1 MAAETPLLEVC
12 IEVPVGAQTLGVE
25 LKMGPGN
32 HSIVGPSGGGKS
44 TFLRVLAG
52 LERRAVGVV
61 RAQGETWLDSSTAT
75 WVEPWERRVGWVPQ
89 DDLLFPHLTVGENL
103 GYAGTRPDAVK
114 EMAEMLAVADLLD
127 RRPRFLSG
135 GERQRVA
142 LGRALLSKPRIL
154 LLDEP
159 FSALDRRLRAE
170 VASSVGGFA
179 EREGVPVI
187 LVSHDEA
194 DAEILGKEVWELSH
208 GSLVR
213 RTSDSAH

>member
-12 IEVPVGAQTLGVE
+12 LKVPVGAQTLSVE
-25 LKMGPGN
+25 LTMARGN
-32 HSIVGPSGGGKS
+32 HAIVGPSGGGKS

-52 LERRAVGVV
+52 LERRAEGVV
-61 RAQGETWLDSSTAT
+61 KVHGETWLDSSSST
-75 WVEPWERRVGWVPQ
+75 WVEPWDRRVGWVPQ

-103 GYAGTRPDAVK
+103 GYADTSPDAVQ
-114 EMAEMLAVADLLD
+114 EMAEMLAVADLLG
-127 RRPRFLSG
+127 RRPRYLSG

-142 LGRALLSKPRIL
+142 LGRALLSKPRLL

-170 VASSVGGFA
+170 VARSVGGFA

-194 DAEILGKEVWELSH
+194 DAEMLGREVWELAQ

-213 RTSDSAH
+213 RVSAGS

>member
-1 MAAETPLLEVC
+1 MATDAPLLEVS
-12 IEVPVGAQTLGVE
+12 IEVPVGAHTLSVDLTME
-25 LKMGPGN
+25 SGN
-32 HSIVGPSGGGKS
+32 HAIVGPSGGGKS

-52 LERRAVGVV
+52 LERRATGVV
-61 RAQGETWLDSSTAT
+61 RAQGATWVDSSSSV

-89 DDLLFPHLTVGENL
+89 DDLLFPHLSVRGNL
-103 GYAGTRPDAVK
+103 SFAGPASHEV
-114 EMAEMLAVADLLD
+114 EEVAEMLAVSELLE

-142 LGRALLSKPRIL
+142 LGRALLSKPRLL

-159 FSALDRRLRAE
+159 FSALDRRLRVD
-170 VASSVGGFA
+170 VARSVGGFA
-179 EREGVPVI
+179 EREGVPII

-194 DAEILGKEVWELSH
+194 DAGILGKEVWELSR

-213 RTSDSAH
+213 RISAES

>member
-1 MAAETPLLEVC
+1 MAPEAPLLEVS
-12 IEVPVGAQTLGVE
+12 IRVPVGAQTLSVE
-25 LKMGPGN
+25 LTMGRGN

-52 LERRAVGVV
+52 LERRATGVV
-61 RAQGETWLDSSTAT
+61 RAQGETWLDSSSST
-75 WVEPWERRVGWVPQ
+75 WIEPWERRVGWVPQ
-89 DDLLFPHLTVGENL
+89 DDLLFPHLSVGENL
-103 GYAGTRPDAVK
+103 GYAGASPDAVL
-114 EMAEMLAVADLLD
+114 EMAEMLSVAELLT
-127 RRPRFLSG
+127 RRPRSLSG

-142 LGRALLSKPRIL
+142 LGRALLSKPRLL

-170 VASSVGGFA
+170 VARSVGGFA

-194 DAEILGKEVWELSH
+194 DAEILGGEVWELSE

-213 RTSDSAH
+213 RPTP

>member
-1 MAAETPLLEVC
+1 MAAEPPLLEVS
-12 IEVPVGAQTLGVE
+12 IRVPVGAQTLSVE
-25 LKMGPGN
+25 LTMGRGN

-52 LERRAVGVV
+52 LERRATGVV
-61 RAQGETWLDSSTAT
+61 RAQGETWLDSSTST
-75 WVEPWERRVGWVPQ
+75 WIEPWERRVGWVPQ
-89 DDLLFPHLTVGENL
+89 DDLLFPHLSVGENL
-103 GYAGTRPDAVK
+103 GYAGASPDAVL
-114 EMAEMLAVADLLD
+114 EMAEMLSVAELLT
-127 RRPRFLSG
+127 RRPRSLSG

-142 LGRALLSKPRIL
+142 LGRALLSRPRLL

-170 VASSVGGFA
+170 VAHSVGGFA

-194 DAEILGKEVWELSH
+194 DAEILGREVWELSE
-208 GSLVR
+208 GSLLR
-213 RTSDSAH
+213 RPTP